1 MLSRRT
7 KVLIALTG
15 LAPASIAITRLEI
28 AAVVR
33 KTQEEGAFRA
43 CVDPGPLSYLF
54 LFLGLAAGEPACC
67 RFFSTYVRAGYS

>member
-15 LAPASIAITRLEI
+15 LAPASIVITRVEI

-33 KTQEEGAFRA
+33 KAQEEGAFSA
-43 CVDPGPLSYLF
+43 WVDPGPLSYLF
-54 LFLGLAAGEPACC
+54 LFLGLAAFG
-67 RFFSTYVRAGYS
+67 AGMLSLLLDIRRGSL